1 MLKNVIKYFEI
12 SKLFYNDK
20 KIITISIFLIGENHL
35 KKEYQKLFQ
44 AILMPINILAIGHWQ
59 NFP

>member
-1 MLKNVIKYFEI
+1 MLKYIIKYFKI

-35 KKEYQKLFQ
+35 KKEYQKFK
-44 AILMPINILAIGHWQ
+44 AILVPIKILEIGHWK